1 LTFFFETYG
10 CQMNHAESSSVEQL
24 LLARGW
30 TPSTAA
36 DSADLIIINTCSV
49 RITAETRA
57 LARINLFCS
66 WKRKRELTVMVM
78 GCMAERLRDEL
89 KAKFKKRL
97 DYVVG
102 MFERERFSD
111 IFQAIEA
118 GLAFAQTDVKAGEKA
133 VNSYYFSSSSYQQ
146 GAFQANVPIMNGCNN
161 FCSYCIVP
169 YVRGREVSR
178 PMNDILS
185 EFDSLSDLGV
195 REVTLLGQNVNSW
208 RGEDPST
215 GTIVGFP
222 ELLTHIARRIENKN
236 RIRWVR
242 FMSSHPKDLSDELIE
257 VLANE
262 RVFCRYLHLP
272 VQHGSNR
279 ILGEMNRK
287 YTRESYLA
295 LVDRIRTRIPD
306 VAISTDILMGFPGE
320 TEEDVQ
326 TTLDLIRDVRYEVAF
341 MYHYNP
347 REGTKAF
354 DLPGRIPEEIKIERL
369 NRIIKL
375 QHTISAELMTMRV
388 GLTVPVL
395 VESTSRNNHDE
406 LFGHTELGEMVVFS
420 GNLDKRLIGHFVD
433 AELSTLRGRTFRAK
447 MIGSSV
453 D

>member
-1 LTFFFETYG
+1 
-10 CQMNHAESSSVEQL
+10 MNHAESSSVEQL
-24 LLARGW
+24 LLSRGW
-30 TPSTAA
+30 TPAPA
-36 DSADLIIINTCSV
+36 VDSADLIIINTCSV

-66 WKRKRELTVMVM
+66 WKRTRSLTVMVM
-78 GCMAERLRDEL
+78 GCMAERLREEL
-89 KAKFKKRL
+89 KAKYKKRL

-102 MFERERFSD
+102 MFERDRFSD

-118 GLAFAQTDVKAGEKA
+118 GQTFSITDSKPDETA
-133 VNSYYFSSSSYQQ
+133 VNSYYFSSSSYQE
-146 GAFQANVPIMNGCNN
+146 GAFQTYVPIMNGCNN
-161 FCSYCIVP
+161 FCTYCIVP

-178 PMNDILS
+178 PMNEILD
-185 EFDSLSDLGV
+185 EFDNLADRGV

-222 ELLTHIARRIENKN
+222 ELLTGIARRIANKN

-242 FMSSHPKDLSDELIE
+242 FMSSHPKDLSDSLIE

-262 RVFCRYLHLP
+262 RVFCRFLHLP

-279 ILGEMNRK
+279 ILGEMNRN

-306 VAISTDILMGFPGE
+306 VTLSTDILMGFPGE

-326 TTLDLIRDVRYEVAF
+326 VTLDLIRDVRYEVAF

-354 DLPGRIPEEIKIERL
+354 DLPNRIPEEIKIERL
-369 NRIIKL
+369 NRVIKL
-375 QHTISAELMTMRV
+375 QHAVSAELMSKRV

-395 VESTSRNNHDE
+395 VESTSRNNPDE
-406 LFGHTELGEMVVFS
+406 LFGHTELGEMVVFP
-420 GNLDKRLIGHFVD
+420 GNLDKGLIGHFVD
-433 AELSTLRGRTFRAK
+433 AELTTLRGRTFRAK
-447 MIGSSV
+447 MIGTAI

>member
-1 LTFFFETYG
+1 
-10 CQMNHAESSSVEQL
+10 MNHAESASVEQL

-30 TPSTAA
+30 TPSPDA
-36 DSADLIIINTCSV
+36 DSSDLIIINTCSV

-78 GCMAERLRDEL
+78 GCMAERLREEL
-89 KAKFKKRL
+89 KEKYKKRL

-102 MFERERFSD
+102 MFERDRFSD
-111 IFQAIEA
+111 IFMAIEA
-118 GLAFAQTDVKAGEKA
+118 GQAFSKTDANADAKLDETA
-133 VNSYYFSSSSYQQ
+133 VNSYYFSSSSYQE
-146 GAFQANVPIMNGCNN
+146 GAFQTYMPIMNGCDN
-161 FCSYCIVP
+161 FCTYCIVP

-178 PMNDILS
+178 SMSEILD
-185 EFDSLSDLGV
+185 EFDNLADRGV

-208 RGEDPST
+208 RGEDPET

-222 ELLTHIARRIENKN
+222 ELLTRIARRIGKKN

-242 FMSSHPKDLSDELIE
+242 FMSSHPKDLSDSLIE
-257 VLANE
+257 VLASE

-295 LVDRIRTRIPD
+295 LVDRIRSRIPD
-306 VAISTDILMGFPGE
+306 VTLSTDILIGFPGE

-354 DLPGRIPEEIKIERL
+354 DLPNRIPEEIKIERL
-369 NRIIKL
+369 KPRH
-375 QHTISAELMTMRV
+375 QASACGERGT
-388 GLTVPVL
+388 
-395 VESTSRNNHDE
+395 HDE
-406 LFGHTELGEMVVFS
+406 AYRPYGARS
-420 GNLDKRLIGHFVD
+420 RRVD
-433 AELSTLRGRTFRAK
+433 FAK
-447 MIGSSV
+447 
-453 D
+453 

>member
-1 LTFFFETYG
+1 
-10 CQMNHAESSSVEQL
+10 MNHAESSSVEQL

-30 TPSTAA
+30 TPSSAV

-66 WKRKRELTVMVM
+66 WKRTRKLTVMVM

-102 MFERERFSD
+102 MFERDRFND
-111 IFQAIEA
+111 IFTAIES
-118 GLAFAQTDVKAGEKA
+118 GLTLVDEIAA
-133 VNSYYFSSSSYQQ
+133 NSYYFSSSSYEQ
-146 GAFQANVPIMNGCNN
+146 GAFQAYVPIMNGCNN

-178 PMNDILS
+178 PMSEILC
-185 EFDSLSDLGV
+185 EFDNLSDLGV

-215 GTIVGFP
+215 GTTVGFP
-222 ELLTHIARRIENKN
+222 ELLTHIARRIEKKN

-242 FMSSHPKDLSDELIE
+242 FMSSHPKDLSDDLIE
-257 VLANE
+257 VLAKE
-262 RVFCRYLHLP
+262 RVFCRFLHLP

-287 YTRESYLA
+287 YTRESYLS

-326 TTLDLIRDVRYEVAF
+326 TTLDLIREVRYEVAF

-375 QHTISAELMTMRV
+375 QHEVSAELMTARV

-395 VESTSRNNHDE
+395 LESTSRNNHDE
-406 LFGHTELGEMVVFS
+406 LFGHTELGEMVVFP
-420 GNLDKRLIGHFVD
+420 GNLDKALIGHFVD

-447 MIGSSV
+447 MTGTAV